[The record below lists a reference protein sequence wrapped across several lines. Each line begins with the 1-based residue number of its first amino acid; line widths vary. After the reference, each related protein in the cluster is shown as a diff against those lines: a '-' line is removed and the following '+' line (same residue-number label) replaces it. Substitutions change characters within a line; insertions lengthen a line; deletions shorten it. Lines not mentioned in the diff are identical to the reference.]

1 MLFLPKPDPHGL
13 RCADPP
19 EPIPPQPPQAL
30 PLGEPTQQVPAAAH
44 APSLPALPLHPHHGW
59 VAQADYADSP
69 ASAQGTPD
77 TAAQT
82 EQPMDEDSMDESAA
96 GSADNSSRDADGDFN
111 LSPVETRRY
120 ADNSDSE
127 DEPVRPP
134 GKSKYIARVKSA
146 AAMNPELYG
155 LRRSVSIS

>member
-1 MLFLPKPDPHGL
+1 
-13 RCADPP
+13 
-19 EPIPPQPPQAL
+19 
-30 PLGEPTQQVPAAAH
+30 
-44 APSLPALPLHPHHGW
+44 
-59 VAQADYADSP
+59 
-69 ASAQGTPD
+69 
-77 TAAQT
+77 
-82 EQPMDEDSMDESAA
+82 MDEDSMEESAA

-127 DEPVRPP
+127 DEPVRAP

-155 LRRSVSIS
+155 LRRSVSALMTWRSLGTDRVFCEGSSWLSKGRQGPSLCLHLG